1 MDYQKQ
7 LERALELYKKSPVD
21 YSVYGQIVAVD
32 FVTGEVA
39 TPAHDPKDPAFVR
52 KNFETAK
59 QIIHRFIQW
68 KTKDDPVVVGIYAQ
82 NKQIKKYLDGYLNKL
97 LERKGLKNE
106 LRMAQSPDGGA
117 SDMTRKEMKPVKQ
130 EPKPIAIEASS
141 LMIWDIQYDI
151 EDKVLVGYSLEN
163 AEWVDLIYS
172 EHRANFVY
180 QDEVYD
186 MDDFIRL

>member
-7 LERALELYKKSPVD
+7 LEHALELYKKSPAD

-39 TPAHDPKDPAFVR
+39 TPVHDPKDPAFVR

-59 QIIHRFIQW
+59 QIIHRLIQW
-68 KTKDDPVVVGIYAQ
+68 KTKDDPIVVGIYAQ

-117 SDMTRKEMKPVKQ
+117 S
-130 EPKPIAIEASS
+130 EA
-141 LMIWDIQYDI
+141 
-151 EDKVLVGYSLEN
+151 
-163 AEWVDLIYS
+163 
-172 EHRANFVY
+172 
-180 QDEVYD
+180 
-186 MDDFIRL
+186 